1 MEVIFDVVDEEEACC
16 VGGGCCGEPGETVT
30 GAPIL
35 CSVLSG
41 FGDVVGVDDEGV
53 FVCDDDAAAAAA
65 NTAALR

>member
-1 MEVIFDVVDEEEACC
+1 MIFDVVDEEEACC

-41 FGDVVGVDDEGV
+41 FGDVVVGVDNEGV
-53 FVCDDDAAAAAA
+53 FVCDAAAAAAAAA